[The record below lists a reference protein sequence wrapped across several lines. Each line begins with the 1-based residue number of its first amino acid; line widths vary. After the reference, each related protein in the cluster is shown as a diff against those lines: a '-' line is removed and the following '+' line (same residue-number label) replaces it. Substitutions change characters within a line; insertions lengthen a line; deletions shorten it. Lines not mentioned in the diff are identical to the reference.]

1 MPKSA
6 DEILAGL
13 DLFDPEQSENMT
25 AALARARTSCP
36 VLRSEADGGY
46 YLLTRYDDVRSVCE
60 RPEDFSNADPALRG
74 KPAGVRLIPLD
85 ADPPLHRD
93 FRRLLNPFF
102 TRTYVTRY
110 EPRIREIARN
120 LIEPLLEQEEF
131 DFVYQYA
138 VPLTAGVLS
147 NMIFVNETPEFMS
160 KAVANVER
168 VAAELSVEA
177 FTELGMMAAEALTRS
192 EARGDSADDEADGTV
207 LGMLN
212 KGTIDG
218 GRPLDFGERL
228 GIVAALLSG
237 GLDTTRS
244 AMANIAEHLATRPD
258 IEARLRDPKWIKTDL
273 DEFLRIQPTVSFMA
287 RTAIHDTIVG
297 DQKFVAGDRV
307 VLSYLSANRDAARF
321 EQPDELAFGL
331 DRKASAAFGLGIHR
345 CLGSHLATLQIEVA
359 FDELLKRMT
368 NLRVRPGAEIHRAV
382 GISIGTPE
390 HLPLQF
396 DKL

>member
-6 DEILAGL
+6 EEILAGL
-13 DLFDPEQSENMT
+13 DFFDPEQTENMN
-25 AALARARTSCP
+25 AALARARNSCP
-36 VLRSEADGGY
+36 VVRSEADGGF

-102 TRTYVTRY
+102 TRSYVNRY
-110 EPRIREIARN
+110 EPKIREIARN
-120 LIEPLLEQEEF
+120 LIEPLLDQEEF

-147 NMIFVNETPEFMS
+147 NMIFINETPEFMS

-168 VAAELSVEA
+168 VAAEHSVEA
-177 FTELGMMAAEALTRS
+177 FTELGMMAAEALARS
-192 EARGDSADDEADGTV
+192 EARGDSADEEADGTV

-218 GRPLDFGERL
+218 GRALDPGEKM

-258 IEARLRDPKWIKTDL
+258 IEQRLRDPKWIKTDL

-287 RTAIHDTIVG
+287 RTAKHDTVVG
-297 DQKFVAGDRV
+297 DHKFAEGDRV
-307 VLSYLSANRDAARF
+307 VLSYLSANRDANRF
-321 EQPDELAFGL
+321 EQPDELVFGL

-345 CLGSHLATLQIEVA
+345 CLGSFLASLQIEVA

-368 NLRVRPGAEIHRAV
+368 NLRVRPGAQIHRHV

-390 HLPLQF
+390 HLQLQF